1 MRISDWSSDV
11 CSSDLPQTASVGE
24 VQHGAI
30 PGAQARLRIGC
41 IEQRGDLVP
50 RQIVDQ
56 GRVGPLCRHGTYT
69 QREIEAG
76 WDAILDVTEER
87 PDRRKPG
94 IAGYGTVL
102 PCLLR
107 MVEKRH
113 DQRGIEILNRQVGGE
128 QLQVVGCETD
138 QKREAVREG

>member
-11 CSSDLPQTASVGE
+11 CSSDL
-24 VQHGAI
+24 
-30 PGAQARLRIGC
+30 IGC

-94 IAGYGTVL
+94 IAGSGRSDERRVGTECVSTGRSRWS
-102 PCLLR
+102 PY
-107 MVEKRH
+107 
-113 DQRGIEILNRQVGGE
+113 N
-128 QLQVVGCETD
+128 
-138 QKREAVREG
+138 